1 MADDAV
7 VPEMH
12 FSDDRRESP
21 TSSQNTQEMTTA
33 ETNARGVID
42 FSLYTSA
49 MINEETA
56 KKTEQKS
63 RHTSITQLFSK
74 KPLLQ
79 ISKLRQ
85 TMQQSRHL
93 KQNKLSDKMGR
104 RDIQFYDLYKL
115 DKTPKDVEKL

>member
-12 FSDDRRESP
+12 FGDDRRGSP

-49 MINEETA
+49 MINEEAA

-63 RHTSITQLFSK
+63 GHTAITQLFAK

-85 TMQQSRHL
+85 TVHQSRHL
-93 KQNKLSDKMGR
+93 KPNKLSDKMGR